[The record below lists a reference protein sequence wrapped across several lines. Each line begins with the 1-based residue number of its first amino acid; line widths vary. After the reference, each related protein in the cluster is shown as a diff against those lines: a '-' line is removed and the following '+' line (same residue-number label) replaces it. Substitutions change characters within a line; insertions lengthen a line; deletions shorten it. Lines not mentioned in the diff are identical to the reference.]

1 MPRALIFAPH
11 RRSRVSSRPMI
22 TGPSG
27 TKRLTSKRN
36 RQRATRRLGPA
47 ISVENPVVV
56 RETWILVEPSDA
68 QRRSD
73 SAAPGTEDSA
83 GDQSQHMLPGRGGE
97 GFAERFHPSSEF
109 ELPYPRPHPTP
120 ESNREQT
127 RSDRARRES
136 LVRSQG
142 IQRSRTL
149 KRAKVELRP
158 VINSSGAGQ
167 DDQRPATDPLWDLVA
182 KERSPD

>member
-1 MPRALIFAPH
+1 
-11 RRSRVSSRPMI
+11 MI
-22 TGPSG
+22 
-27 TKRLTSKRN
+27 
-36 RQRATRRLGPA
+36 
-47 ISVENPVVV
+47 V
-56 RETWILVEPSDA
+56 REARVLVEAGHAKGS
-68 QRRSD
+68 SD

-83 GDQSQHMLPGRGGE
+83 GDQYQHMLPGRGGE

-109 ELPYPRPHPTP
+109 ELSYTRPHPTP

-127 RSDRARRES
+127 RSDRVRRES